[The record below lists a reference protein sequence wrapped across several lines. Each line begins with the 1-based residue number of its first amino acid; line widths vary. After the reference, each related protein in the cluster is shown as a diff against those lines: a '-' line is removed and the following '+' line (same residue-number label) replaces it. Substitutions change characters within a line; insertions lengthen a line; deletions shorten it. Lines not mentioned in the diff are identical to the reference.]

1 LEEFLVTTATL
12 ASPGRNFGFGMS
24 SVSAG
29 VSDTAEHLAS
39 QLKRVFLDTVRTA
52 SGQAVILPAQSSLS
66 AGYKE
71 ATRLATGGDEQVVPT
86 SAAMREADELLTALP
101 QWCIAPAP
109 TVEPSGAIA
118 FEWDLG
124 PSRWLV
130 LALKGTGMIE
140 YSAILGLGNE
150 MHGTRNFAGTLGR
163 HEIALLSELIQT
175 ETPAIA

>member
-1 LEEFLVTTATL
+1 MEGFLVTSATL
-12 ASPGRNFGFGMS
+12 ASPGRHFGFGAS

-29 VSDTAEHLAS
+29 VSDAAEHLAS
-39 QLKRVFLDTVRTA
+39 QLKRVFLDAVRTA
-52 SGQAVILPAQSSLS
+52 SGQAVILPVQVALS
-66 AGYKE
+66 TGYQE
-71 ATRLATGGDEQVVPT
+71 ASRLAAAGDEQVVPT

-101 QWCIAPAP
+101 PWCVAPVP

-130 LALKGTGMIE
+130 LALKGTGTIE
-140 YSAILGLGNE
+140 HSAILGMGNE

-163 HEIALLSELIQT
+163 HEIALLSELMQP
-175 ETPAIA
+175 EN